1 MFGPATRMRGA
12 IAAGVR
18 DAAATNAGTAATQ
31 IICNGSKGWDARC
44 SAGIGSPAAPAPAKS
59 RSMRGM
65 HKLAATLL
73 SLTACIGQD
82 HGEKPV
88 AGIPANNTVPELGS
102 VTWERDFDKALQRAA
117 TTKRPV
123 FLLFQEIPGC
133 DTCTGFGKN
142 VLSHP
147 LLKEAIQNEFVP
159 IVVRNNVTGTE
170 QRIRERYQEPS
181 WNNPVVR
188 FVDEK
193 GVDILPRKDRI
204 WDAHGIASRMLET
217 LRAKSK
223 LSMPGYLAVAWA
235 ETAPKTAKAV
245 FEMHC
250 YWEGEAHLGALDG
263 VIKTTSAWI
272 GKAEVVEVV
281 YRPDIITKAKLTEAA
296 QANSCKPV
304 TTDRVRIAKTSD
316 QQHSLGGT
324 LYAKLKLTPMQ
335 RTKMHADIAHKR
347 DPKRWL
353 SPSQTA
359 SLSKLQARKA
369 PK

>member
-1 MFGPATRMRGA
+1 LLLSLLCSLLLSLLRSLLLS
-12 IAAGVR
+12 VR
-18 DAAATNAGTAATQ
+18 IT
-31 IICNGSKGWDARC
+31 
-44 SAGIGSPAAPAPAKS
+44 AGIGSPAAPAPAKS

-88 AGIPANNTVPELGS
+88 AGIPADNAVPELGS
-102 VTWERDFDKALQRAA
+102 VTWERDFDQALQRAA

-147 LLKEAIQNEFVP
+147 LLKEAIENEFVP

-170 QRIRERYQEPS
+170 QQIRERYQEPS

-188 FVDEK
+188 FVDAK

-204 WDAHGIASRMLET
+204 WDAHGIASRMLEA

-324 LYAKLKLTPMQ
+324 IYAKLKLTPMQ

-359 SLSKLQARKA
+359 SLSKLQARQA

>member
-1 MFGPATRMRGA
+1 
-12 IAAGVR
+12 
-18 DAAATNAGTAATQ
+18 
-31 IICNGSKGWDARC
+31 
-44 SAGIGSPAAPAPAKS
+44 
-59 RSMRGM
+59 M

-73 SLTACIGQD
+73 SLTACIAQD
-82 HGEKPV
+82 HGGKP
-88 AGIPANNTVPELGS
+88 AADRPSQKPVPELGT

-147 LLKEAIQNEFVP
+147 LLKDAIETQFVP
-159 IVVRNNVTGTE
+159 IVVRNNVKGAE
-170 QRIRERYQEPS
+170 EVIRERYQEPS

-188 FVDEK
+188 FVDAL
-193 GVDILPRKDRI
+193 GVDILPRKDGV
-204 WDAHGIASRMLET
+204 WDAHGIASRMITT
-217 LRAKSK
+217 LTKNK
-223 LSMPGYLAVAWA
+223 LSVPGYLQIAAA
-235 ETAPKTAKAV
+235 ETAPKTDKAV

-263 VIKTTSAWI
+263 VIKTTSAWV

-281 YRPDIITKAKLTEAA
+281 FRPEVISKNTLTKAA
-296 QANSCKPV
+296 QVKSCKPV
-304 TTDRVRIAKTSD
+304 TTDKVRVAKASD

-324 LYAKLKLTPMQ
+324 PYAKLDLTPMQ
-335 RTKMHADIAHKR
+335 RTKMHADISQQR

-353 SPSQTA
+353 SPSQA
-359 SLSKLQARKA
+359 AALRKLQARKTA
-369 PK
+369 K